1 MAVYLGYNGF
11 ISFSRKSIGGPQTFI
26 VQPSEIN
33 AGAKRF
39 RLSLSNGADVTN
51 TYFTGD
57 YLTFTRD
64 SGNLDFIDPTG
75 FGDSTKSK
83 QGAWYIHVDEIGGVR
98 LYNTLAG
105 ALAGTEAGAVAL
117 DPLNALFQTGDVN
130 TSTETITVAAGLGLV
145 VDATIK
151 FRVTTIGTGAPSGT
165 LPAPLVE
172 GTEYKVASYNISTG
186 ALTVKTSTGT
196 AVNLTTTGTLAGDN
210 RFEVYQTNNFTVTTE
225 LKNNPY
231 RVLAK
236 TTGWELNTNREV
248 VDVTVL
254 SDQFRNQ
261 YSGLISGSGSLTAIW
276 SFNLDDEI
284 NGEYSHYLLQL
295 INRTEIGS
303 EFGARLFLKTE
314 NTGHGA
320 AVETELYYAFD
331 GVITGAGVQMNP
343 DSAVT
348 VSVDFVTT
356 SPIQLRLPT
365 PSDELLVAAGEALLL
380 DAGGDKLDL

>member
-11 ISFSRKSIGGPQTFI
+11 ISLIRKSIGGPQTFI

-33 AGAKRF
+33 ADAKRF
-39 RLSLSNGADVTN
+39 RLSLSNGTDVTN

-75 FGDSTKSK
+75 FGDSIKSK
-83 QGAWYIHVDEIGGVR
+83 QGAWYIHVDELGGIR
-98 LYNTLAG
+98 LYSSLAG
-105 ALAGTEAGAVAL
+105 ALAGTQAAAIAL
-117 DPLNALFQTGDVN
+117 DPLKALFQTSDVN

-145 VDATIK
+145 INAKIK
-151 FRVTTIGTGAPSGT
+151 FRVTTVGTTAPSGT

-172 GTEYKVASYNISTG
+172 STEYAVASYNISTG
-186 ALTVKTSTGT
+186 ALTIKDAAGA
-196 AVNLTTTGTLAGDN
+196 AVNLTTTGTLTGDN
-210 RFEVYQTNNFTVTTE
+210 RFEVYQTSNFTVNTE

-236 TTGWELNTNREV
+236 TLNWELNTNREV

-261 YSGLISGSGSLTAIW
+261 YSGLISGSGSLSAIW
-276 SFNLDDEI
+276 CFNLDDEI
-284 NGEYSHYLLQL
+284 QGEYSHYLLQL

-320 AVETELYYAFD
+320 AAETELYYAFD

-343 DSAVT
+343 DNAVT
-348 VSVDFVTT
+348 VSIDFVTT

-365 PSDELLVAAGEALLL
+365 ISDELLVATSEALLL
-380 DAGGDKLDL
+380 GAGSDKLDL